1 MNIARQTAKS
11 QGRQVWQLPSTGRSS
26 SHPDL
31 SLQETLS
38 GPRRAGQGDTGTNA
52 RRARGEVASDSDR
65 RRGRSRGH
73 PGATGRLLRGRGTNV
88 RKGTTASRPA
98 CGRRGGRD
106 AMTHSTRAAR
116 RGGAGRGCRGREEEV
131 GGGGGE
137 SGGCGRGRW

>member
-38 GPRRAGQGDTGTNA
+38 GPRRTGQGDTGTNA

-73 PGATGRLLRGRGTNV
+73 PGATGRLLRGRGMNL
-88 RKGTTASRPA
+88 RK
-98 CGRRGGRD
+98 
-106 AMTHSTRAAR
+106 
-116 RGGAGRGCRGREEEV
+116 
-131 GGGGGE
+131 
-137 SGGCGRGRW
+137 